1 MVSKQAEKS
10 IKQYKRFAKL
20 LSILYR
26 SPNEMTKWRIKLF
39 RWFVDLQG
47 TFGPKVKGTVKEEFN
62 FNGVNTWKISTP
74 NSNPDRV
81 LLYFHG
87 GAYSLGSPKSH
98 YSLVSYLAD
107 ITKTT
112 VYVPD
117 YRLGPENKFPA
128 QLEDG
133 ISSYDFLI
141 NNLGYS
147 PEQIAIAGDSAG
159 GHLALI
165 TLLKLKE
172 TNKPL
177 PSCLALLSP
186 WTDPN
191 GTGDTYTYEM
201 AERDVLLGP
210 MFKKIW
216 DSGDKLYNF
225 YLNEEDMN
233 ENDPYVI
240 PFVGNY
246 DNCPPIMIQVGTE
259 ECLLS
264 DSQRLRDKLEMD
276 GCVHEYYEWEG
287 MYHVFHI
294 DVRMPETIQA
304 FNQIGNFLKKYI
316 GIKI

>member
-1 MVSKQAEKS
+1 MISKEAQKS
-10 IKQYKRFAKL
+10 IKRYKKIASFFGF
-20 LSILYR
+20 LYKT
-26 SPNEMTKWRIKLF
+26 PNEITSGRLNF
-39 RWFVDLQG
+39 ARWFNNLAG
-47 TFGPKVKGTVKEEFN
+47 TINPKIEGTIKEEIYF
-62 FNGVNTWKISTP
+62 GDMKTYKVSTP

-87 GAYSLGSPKSH
+87 GGYALGSPQSH

-112 VYVPD
+112 VYIPD

-133 ISSYDFLI
+133 VKCYDFLI
-141 NNLGYS
+141 NDLGYS

-165 TLLKLKE
+165 TLLKIKE
-172 TNKPL
+172 TNKSM
-177 PSCLALLSP
+177 PSFLALLSP
-186 WTDPN
+186 WTDP
-191 GTGDTYTYEM
+191 GGSGDTYTYEM

-216 DSGDKLYNF
+216 DSDDELYNF
-225 YLNEEDMN
+225 YLNEEDMD

-240 PFVGNY
+240 PLVGNY
-246 DNCPPIMIQVGTE
+246 ENCPPVMIQVGTE

-264 DSQRLRDKLEMD
+264 DSRRLKDKLEVD
-276 GCVHEYYEWEG
+276 GCVHEYFEWEG

-294 DVRMPETIQA
+294 DVGMPETIEA
-304 FNQIGNFLKKYI
+304 FKQIGNFLEKYLP
-316 GIKI
+316 KNQ

>member
-10 IKQYKRFAKL
+10 IKQYRRFAKL

-117 YRLGPENKFPA
+117 YRLGPESKYPA
-128 QLEDG
+128 QLETWTHG
-133 ISSYDFLI
+133 RQLRRYDV
-141 NNLGYS
+141 
-147 PEQIAIAGDSAG
+147 AITPRHRRRQPSR
-159 GHLALI
+159 
-165 TLLKLKE
+165 LKG
-172 TNKPL
+172 
-177 PSCLALLSP
+177 A
-186 WTDPN
+186 
-191 GTGDTYTYEM
+191 
-201 AERDVLLGP
+201 
-210 MFKKIW
+210 IW
-216 DSGDKLYNF
+216 HQCSLF
-225 YLNEEDMN
+225 
-233 ENDPYVI
+233 
-240 PFVGNY
+240 
-246 DNCPPIMIQVGTE
+246 
-259 ECLLS
+259 
-264 DSQRLRDKLEMD
+264 
-276 GCVHEYYEWEG
+276 
-287 MYHVFHI
+287 
-294 DVRMPETIQA
+294 
-304 FNQIGNFLKKYI
+304 
-316 GIKI
+316 

>member
-1 MVSKQAEKS
+1 M
-10 IKQYKRFAKL
+10 
-20 LSILYR
+20 
-26 SPNEMTKWRIKLF
+26 
-39 RWFVDLQG
+39 
-47 TFGPKVKGTVKEEFN
+47 
-62 FNGVNTWKISTP
+62 
-74 NSNPDRV
+74 
-81 LLYFHG
+81 
-87 GAYSLGSPKSH
+87 GSPESH

-133 ISSYDFLI
+133 VSCYNFLI
-141 NNLGYS
+141 DNLGYS

-191 GTGDTYTYEM
+191 GSGDTYTYEM

-225 YLNEEDMN
+225 YLNDEDMD
-233 ENDPYVI
+233 EN
-240 PFVGNY
+240 
-246 DNCPPIMIQVGTE
+246 
-259 ECLLS
+259 LS
-264 DSQRLRDKLEMD
+264 LI
-276 GCVHEYYEWEG
+276 
-287 MYHVFHI
+287 HI
-294 DVRMPETIQA
+294 
-304 FNQIGNFLKKYI
+304 
-316 GIKI
+316 

>member
-1 MVSKQAEKS
+1 M
-10 IKQYKRFAKL
+10 
-20 LSILYR
+20 
-26 SPNEMTKWRIKLF
+26 
-39 RWFVDLQG
+39 
-47 TFGPKVKGTVKEEFN
+47 
-62 FNGVNTWKISTP
+62 
-74 NSNPDRV
+74 
-81 LLYFHG
+81 
-87 GAYSLGSPKSH
+87 
-98 YSLVSYLAD
+98 
-107 ITKTT
+107 
-112 VYVPD
+112 
-117 YRLGPENKFPA
+117 
-128 QLEDG
+128 
-133 ISSYDFLI
+133 
-141 NNLGYS
+141 
-147 PEQIAIAGDSAG
+147 
-159 GHLALI
+159 
-165 TLLKLKE
+165 
-172 TNKPL
+172 
-177 PSCLALLSP
+177 ALLSP

-287 MYHVFHI
+287 MYHVFHN
-294 DVRMPETIQA
+294 DVRMPDTIHA